1 MKHNIHESI
10 ASLACPV
17 DNLVHLQGNP
27 RIGNIDAIAASY
39 EEFGQVRPIVVRPN
53 DDGTSTVIA
62 GNHQLEAARRL
73 GWTHIAVVEMDADD
87 SRAMAFAIADN
98 RTNELGH
105 TDDSLLHAAMEYI
118 IDDFGDLLEDLG
130 WDEFEL
136 AMLDLGTERGELA
149 TPGVYEQPILRDLD
163 EIASST
169 TSLPTTP
176 RDAESP
182 RQNIVTTREDNG
194 DITLSA
200 PKGTDIHTAVTQGSG
215 AVGAGGATKSVV
227 QYTLVFD
234 DAAQQRKWYDFLRWL
249 RSDPAAAG
257 ETTAAKLI
265 DFIEQHTP

>member
-1 MKHNIHESI
+1 
-10 ASLACPV
+10 
-17 DNLVHLQGNP
+17 
-27 RIGNIDAIAASY
+27 
-39 EEFGQVRPIVVRPN
+39 
-53 DDGTSTVIA
+53 
-62 GNHQLEAARRL
+62 
-73 GWTHIAVVEMDADD
+73 
-87 SRAMAFAIADN
+87 
-98 RTNELGH
+98 
-105 TDDSLLHAAMEYI
+105 MEDI

-169 TSLPTTP
+169 TSLPITP
-176 RDAESP
+176 RETEAP

-200 PKGTDIHTAVTQGSG
+200 PQGTDLRTAITQGSG
-215 AVGAGGATKSVV
+215 AVGAGGGTKSIV

-234 DAAQQRKWYDFLRWL
+234 DAVQQRKWYDFLRWL
-249 RSDPAAAG
+249 RNDAAIAG
-257 ETTAAKLI
+257 ETTAEKLI

>member
-1 MKHNIHESI
+1 MNHNIHESI
-10 ASLACPV
+10 TSLARPLE
-17 DNLVHLQGNP
+17 DLVHLQGNP

-39 EEFGQVRPIVVRPN
+39 QEFGQVRPIVVRPN
-53 DDGTSTVIA
+53 TDGTATVIA

-87 SRAMAFAIADN
+87 SRAMAFALADN

-105 TDDSLLHAAMEYI
+105 TDDTLLHAAMEYI

-136 AMLDLGTERGELA
+136 AMLDLDMERGELA

-163 EIASST
+163 EIASTT
-169 TSLPTTP
+169 TSLPAPTQTFN
-176 RDAESP
+176 SP
-182 RQNIVTTREDNG
+182 QNIVTTREENG
-194 DITLSA
+194 DVTINA
-200 PKGTDIHTAVTQGSG
+200 AEGTDIKTAITQGSG
-215 AVGAGGATKSVV
+215 AVGAGGNTKSIV

-249 RSDPAAAG
+249 RNDVGVSG
-257 ETTAAKLI
+257 ETTAEKLI